1 MNENM
6 SKRFMVTLPDA
17 VYKRL
22 EEWAES
28 EGRPVANLASF
39 LIEMSIRQPD
49 ILKTK
54 TGEDSDK

>member
-1 MNENM
+1 
-6 SKRFMVTLPDA
+6 MVTLPDA